1 MGIFA
6 FFSPF
11 NDGSLFVVGDNQN
24 NAITIGRNAAG
35 DLEINNGSVQI
46 FGNRR
51 SFSSNSQIQVFG
63 LGGNDTITIDESK
76 GKLPTAHIFGGLG
89 NDIIKGGSAIDY
101 LYGGDGN
108 DFIDGNGGND
118 FAFLGA
124 GDDVFQWD
132 PGDGSD
138 LVEGGLGLDTM
149 IFNGSNGDEIFD
161 FSAKGDRLRFFRNLG
176 NIVMDTNDI
185 ERVDVNALGGADTIT
200 INNLATTDVKDIQI
214 NLGASLGEILGDSKL
229 DSIIINGTDNADTID
244 LTSNDS
250 GHRITGL
257 AAAVQI
263 SGAEATDK
271 LAVNALGGN
280 DTLRANT
287 LRSTLIQFTAD
298 GGDGDDVIL
307 GGLGADV
314 LFGGLGNDFIDGNGG
329 NDIAFLGAGNDIF
342 QWDPGDGSDVVEGQ
356 AGFDTLR
363 FNGANIAEIFD
374 IVANGDRAKLNRNV
388 GNIVMDFDDTEKIE
402 LNALGGADIIN
413 IQSLVGTDVQE
424 IVINLAAAGLT
435 TGDGTVDQVNIF
447 GTNGDDGIVIASN
460 TTGSIISGLSAS
472 ISLLGSDPTDQ
483 FSINGLNGNDII
495 ESSFFSNTSGL
506 LVLSGGAGDDVLVG
520 SAGNDRLL
528 GNDGDDILLG
538 NAGDDRLDGGNGDD
552 ILIGGEGNDVLL
564 NGEVNSQ

>member
-11 NDGSLFVVGDNQN
+11 NDGSLFVIGDNQN
-24 NAITIGRNAAG
+24 NAITIGRNTAG

-76 GKLPTAHIFGGLG
+76 GALPTARIFGGLG
-89 NDIIKGGSAIDY
+89 DDIIKGGSAIDY
-101 LYGGDGN
+101 LYGEAGN

-138 LVEGGLGLDTM
+138 FVEGGLGLDTM

-161 FSAKGDRLRFFRNLG
+161 FSANGDRLRFFRNLG

-200 INNLATTDVKDIQI
+200 INNLATTDVKDIRL
-214 NLGASLGEILGDSKL
+214 NLGASIGNALGDSKL
-229 DSIIINGTDNADTID
+229 DSIIINGTNATDTID
-244 LTSNDS
+244 LTSNNS
-250 GHRITGL
+250 GHLITGL

-263 SGAEATDK
+263 NGAETTDK
-271 LAVNALGGN
+271 LTVNGLGGN
-280 DTLRANT
+280 DTLRATT
-287 LRSTLIQFTAD
+287 LRSDLIQFTAD
-298 GGDGDDVIL
+298 GGDGDDTIL
-307 GGLGADV
+307 GGVGVDI
-314 LFGGLGNDFIDGNGG
+314 LFGGLGNDFIDGNRG
-329 NDIAFLGAGNDIF
+329 NDIAFLGAGDDIF

-363 FNGANIAEIFD
+363 FNGANVAEIFD
-374 IVANGDRAKLNRNV
+374 IVANGDRVLFTRNV
-388 GNIVMDFDDTEKIE
+388 ASIIMDLNDTEKIE
-402 LNALGGADIIN
+402 LNTLGGADTIN
-413 IQSLVGTDVQE
+413 IKSLAGTDLQE
-424 IVINLAAAGLT
+424 VFVNLAAAGVS
-435 TGDGTVDQVNIF
+435 TGDGIGDQINIF
-447 GTNGDDGIVIASN
+447 GTNGDDGIAVGDNANSVVIN
-460 TTGSIISGLSAS
+460 GIIPNITVVGMDK
-472 ISLLGSDPTDQ
+472 IDQ
-483 FSINGLNGNDII
+483 FLVHALGGDDIVDGSLFSGNNGTLIQ
-495 ESSFFSNTSGL
+495 
-506 LVLSGGAGDDVLVG
+506 SGGAG
-520 SAGNDRLL
+520 N
-528 GNDGDDILLG
+528 DILLG
-538 NAGDDRLDGGNGDD
+538 GLGNDTLLGDDGDDVMLGGAGDDRLDGGNGVD